1 VRRLK
6 TILHPSRK
14 PEEIQKLHEDD
25 ESTKW
30 FGVARDLTGRPQF
43 EDFGRYATLMSSIS
57 PIDGTGNR
65 YPQLVS
71 FIGVTNAGKSTL
83 IKMLVNHD
91 IEAATAA
98 NRALF
103 PSPVVGS
110 VVNDTLPTSGDVHLY
125 ADPATHA
132 EQLPILFA
140 DCEGF
145 EGGERVPLGA
155 RSRRRAGSDPEKR
168 DPAKAGYVHT
178 RTIEWAN
185 TEESKQREYAVTAL
199 YPRLLYTF
207 SDCVVFVLRNP
218 KTFQSA
224 VLTKLL
230 EWGVS
235 ALEKSINQPALPHC
249 VVALNGTDPA
259 VDEREWDINY
269 ATQSLLSSV
278 KGALDY
284 VEGVPR
290 FRELADHW
298 RNLGKHIYSVE
309 DLILRYYSSFKVIR
323 IPSKPRYMKI
333 NEQVGKLHGMIKS
346 NCEESFRAK
355 RRARMLT
362 NADEL
367 NTYLQSG
374 FDHFTQ
380 HLDVPFN
387 FMQISLLRNP
397 IPNDF
402 GGHILQLCATIS
414 SQQPNHQPGRV
425 AWMFE
430 QLSVMLASCVLLD
443 CARFRKGRVDEL
455 FTNYEKFFD
464 WAMGEY
470 LEMHYPCSYVSS
482 DGTRQCQV
490 VKARHQ
496 AKGHQDEKGIIAT
509 GDYQAGV
516 DKDFHQHWKAH
527 LRSAIGSIQRD
538 FQYELEQASQND
550 EVQTI
555 PEERIALDLHI
566 GYIND
571 FFEAV
576 GPASSICS
584 HATCFCCLMDVP
596 EHALPCGH
604 VICTACIK
612 AYGKQTK
619 SSVSVACCPLHRVS
633 TKWAHPTV
641 VKFKPIGAGVR
652 VLALDGG
659 GIRGIVQLE
668 VLRAIEKALG
678 GYLPI
683 QAFFDLI
690 VGTGTGGVI
699 GVALAMKDRTVD
711 SCIDMFSVL
720 CDHAYTPRFSGALPI
735 ISHLA
740 QVLGSGPKYKTKPLH
755 GALKTAFTEDDDLFG
770 TTDRFRGGMRVAL
783 TSTSVT
789 GRETMLL
796 ASYRRPEDFLPAYK
810 FERPHE
816 PEMELKMWESAAA
829 SISHPALFR
838 PFIHHNKTYLDGGI
852 RCPNPAFIADRER
865 RLIWPDVGEPDLFL
879 SLGTGQN
886 RITILQKLSDRP
898 KDGVPDTIIPPAGQT
913 PKKTSGRWRARRIDD
928 VLDAEVQW
936 ADFRA
941 YAVKERSEAK
951 GRRFIRF
958 NPDLDKEPPNQ
969 DSKHDLEH
977 LQANVRKRLQ
987 TAHRMAALR
996 NVAHRLV
1003 ASSFYLDLQSKAT
1016 AEKSEQVC
1024 TGSISCRFEDGSS
1037 EMAALGRILKD
1048 RRTDGFEPFFLI
1060 KPDQE
1065 SATASFRVAIGIEVV
1080 ATMIES
1086 RVFGLANIFI
1096 PLKDEGK
1103 ASSINL
1109 FLSSHDGLEPDGF
1122 PISGF
1127 PRVLLGEPNPQ
1138 QKNARRPVRSSSEQ
1152 TLRTSNRHLRS
1163 PSLDG
1168 DNISL
1173 NGPAPSIAS
1182 SSEDSWQDTQAKM
1195 AQYVNK
1201 NGSPKMSLADLIAA
1215 NQYQEGAGRS
1225 RTNRFWTYIGN
1236 NHMTQHPELYS
1247 PEELSKFALSAS
1259 SPRPSELPTPMDD
1272 GHSMSGSLS
1281 AAMANGQPLPT
1292 IPQELEADDKATRE
1306 MHQQQYY
1313 AAARDHARS
1322 SHISAISSS
1331 GISSANHTY
1340 NSSTSTAGA
1349 VSPPSRTSSLS
1360 TGYQL
1365 SSSVYNPHSSSS
1377 TNGHNGPPGPGQS
1390 RTLPQGTP
1398 REAIPS
1404 MCETEFD
1411 DDDETEA
1418 ADRATYSTQ
1427 NSSTASTA
1435 PTSNPG
1441 DEVRRPTSSSN
1452 SVVSSASTSVPNS
1465 PPRRP
1470 SIAATLASSPPL
1482 SSFAAFVAA
1491 APVAAGP
1498 VKKDTSPP
1506 PEYTRDVVSPVPSER
1521 ARNVVS
1527 PVPSEHTRRVASPA
1541 PSEHVRNVVSPVPS
1555 EHGRNVVSPEPP
1567 EHVRNVVSPVP
1578 PEEPEQRNNSFDSVL
1593 SYYDSPRLT

>member
-1 VRRLK
+1 
-6 TILHPSRK
+6 
-14 PEEIQKLHEDD
+14 
-25 ESTKW
+25 
-30 FGVARDLTGRPQF
+30 
-43 EDFGRYATLMSSIS
+43 
-57 PIDGTGNR
+57 
-65 YPQLVS
+65 
-71 FIGVTNAGKSTL
+71 
-83 IKMLVNHD
+83 
-91 IEAATAA
+91 
-98 NRALF
+98 
-103 PSPVVGS
+103 
-110 VVNDTLPTSGDVHLY
+110 
-125 ADPATHA
+125 
-132 EQLPILFA
+132 
-140 DCEGF
+140 
-145 EGGERVPLGA
+145 
-155 RSRRRAGSDPEKR
+155 
-168 DPAKAGYVHT
+168 
-178 RTIEWAN
+178 
-185 TEESKQREYAVTAL
+185 
-199 YPRLLYTF
+199 
-207 SDCVVFVLRNP
+207 
-218 KTFQSA
+218 
-224 VLTKLL
+224 
-230 EWGVS
+230 
-235 ALEKSINQPALPHC
+235 
-249 VVALNGTDPA
+249 
-259 VDEREWDINY
+259 
-269 ATQSLLSSV
+269 
-278 KGALDY
+278 
-284 VEGVPR
+284 
-290 FRELADHW
+290 
-298 RNLGKHIYSVE
+298 
-309 DLILRYYSSFKVIR
+309 
-323 IPSKPRYMKI
+323 
-333 NEQVGKLHGMIKS
+333 
-346 NCEESFRAK
+346 
-355 RRARMLT
+355 
-362 NADEL
+362 
-367 NTYLQSG
+367 
-374 FDHFTQ
+374 
-380 HLDVPFN
+380 
-387 FMQISLLRNP
+387 
-397 IPNDF
+397 
-402 GGHILQLCATIS
+402 
-414 SQQPNHQPGRV
+414 
-425 AWMFE
+425 
-430 QLSVMLASCVLLD
+430 
-443 CARFRKGRVDEL
+443 
-455 FTNYEKFFD
+455 
-464 WAMGEY
+464 
-470 LEMHYPCSYVSS
+470 
-482 DGTRQCQV
+482 
-490 VKARHQ
+490 
-496 AKGHQDEKGIIAT
+496 
-509 GDYQAGV
+509 
-516 DKDFHQHWKAH
+516 
-527 LRSAIGSIQRD
+527 
-538 FQYELEQASQND
+538 
-550 EVQTI
+550 
-555 PEERIALDLHI
+555 
-566 GYIND
+566 
-571 FFEAV
+571 
-576 GPASSICS
+576 
-584 HATCFCCLMDVP
+584 
-596 EHALPCGH
+596 
-604 VICTACIK
+604 
-612 AYGKQTK
+612 
-619 SSVSVACCPLHRVS
+619 
-633 TKWAHPTV
+633 
-641 VKFKPIGAGVR
+641 
-652 VLALDGG
+652 
-659 GIRGIVQLE
+659 
-668 VLRAIEKALG
+668 
-678 GYLPI
+678 
-683 QAFFDLI
+683 
-690 VGTGTGGVI
+690 
-699 GVALAMKDRTVD
+699 
-711 SCIDMFSVL
+711 
-720 CDHAYTPRFSGALPI
+720 
-735 ISHLA
+735 
-740 QVLGSGPKYKTKPLH
+740 
-755 GALKTAFTEDDDLFG
+755 
-770 TTDRFRGGMRVAL
+770 
-783 TSTSVT
+783 
-789 GRETMLL
+789 
-796 ASYRRPEDFLPAYK
+796 
-810 FERPHE
+810 
-816 PEMELKMWESAAA
+816 
-829 SISHPALFR
+829 
-838 PFIHHNKTYLDGGI
+838 
-852 RCPNPAFIADRER
+852 
-865 RLIWPDVGEPDLFL
+865 
-879 SLGTGQN
+879 
-886 RITILQKLSDRP
+886 
-898 KDGVPDTIIPPAGQT
+898 
-913 PKKTSGRWRARRIDD
+913 
-928 VLDAEVQW
+928 
-936 ADFRA
+936 
-941 YAVKERSEAK
+941 
-951 GRRFIRF
+951 
-958 NPDLDKEPPNQ
+958 
-969 DSKHDLEH
+969 
-977 LQANVRKRLQ
+977 
-987 TAHRMAALR
+987 
-996 NVAHRLV
+996 
-1003 ASSFYLDLQSKAT
+1003 
-1016 AEKSEQVC
+1016 
-1024 TGSISCRFEDGSS
+1024 
-1037 EMAALGRILKD
+1037 
-1048 RRTDGFEPFFLI
+1048 
-1060 KPDQE
+1060 
-1065 SATASFRVAIGIEVV
+1065 
-1080 ATMIES
+1080 MIES